1 MNPTLRCV
9 IQTRDQLGETPLWC
23 PRTAKVWWINIEQP
37 KLHSF
42 DECTGKHAVYPFD
55 CTFLGSL
62 ALHRDGGFVVALDNT
77 LHRFDPVTGALHKIV
92 EVEPADAGTR
102 LNDGRSDS
110 RGRLWIGTMDAAIE
124 KPLGSFYRVDPDG
137 NVQKFFDD
145 IIVTNSVATSPDGRT
160 LYMSDTRRFKLWAFD
175 LDLDR
180 GVITNRRVFV
190 DYESQRGRPDGAC
203 VDREG
208 YVWNAVFA
216 GHRVVRYAPNG
227 RLDRVI
233 ELPVTNP
240 TCVCLGGPDLRT
252 LYITTATKMIDP
264 AVLAHEDWAGALL
277 AIDVDVAGLPE
288 SLFGFLSD
296 ADR

>member
-1 MNPTLRCV
+1 
-9 IQTRDQLGETPLWC
+9 
-23 PRTAKVWWINIEQP
+23 
-37 KLHSF
+37 
-42 DECTGKHAVYPFD
+42 
-55 CTFLGSL
+55 
-62 ALHRDGGFVVALDNT
+62 
-77 LHRFDPVTGALHKIV
+77 
-92 EVEPADAGTR
+92 
-102 LNDGRSDS
+102 
-110 RGRLWIGTMDAAIE
+110 
-124 KPLGSFYRVDPDG
+124 
-137 NVQKFFDD
+137 
-145 IIVTNSVATSPDGRT
+145 
-160 LYMSDTRRFKLWAFD
+160 
-175 LDLDR
+175 
-180 GVITNRRVFV
+180 VFV

-216 GHRVVRYAPNG
+216 GHRVVRYAPDG